1 MPSITSR
8 CLLAVLAH
16 PDDETFACGG
26 TLAKYAA
33 QGVRVALV
41 CATRGEVGEISNPS
55 LATPETLGQVR
66 EEELRAAC
74 RALGVEDLF
83 ILGYR
88 DSGMDG
94 TLDNRHPQALCQAD
108 LHEVTGRTVA
118 IIRQL
123 RPQVVLTFDP
133 NGGYGHPDHI
143 FVHRAAREA
152 FAAAGDD
159 SRYRE
164 QLARSLGVFSP
175 QRLYYTGIPR
185 SALKAFRQAI
195 IDAGIESDLRDM
207 DPETLGVPDEEI
219 TTVVD
224 VGAYGE
230 SKLQAAR
237 CHRTQIQG
245 DDPLGWV
252 PEPVRSAF
260 LSTEHLIRAEPSV
273 PTGQTPQEHDLF
285 DGIA

>member
-1 MPSITSR
+1 M
-8 CLLAVLAH
+8 
-16 PDDETFACGG
+16 
-26 TLAKYAA
+26 
-33 QGVRVALV
+33 V

-195 IDAGIESDLRDM
+195 IDAGIESDLRGHGPR
-207 DPETLGVPDEEI
+207 DPGSPRRGDHHCGGRRGLWGVQAPGRPLPPHTNTGRRPSRLGPRACQVRVSIHRALDKGRALCPD
-219 TTVVD
+219 
-224 VGAYGE
+224 GADAPG
-230 SKLQAAR
+230 A
-237 CHRTQIQG
+237 
-245 DDPLGWV
+245 
-252 PEPVRSAF
+252 
-260 LSTEHLIRAEPSV
+260 
-273 PTGQTPQEHDLF
+273 
-285 DGIA
+285 

>member
-1 MPSITSR
+1 
-8 CLLAVLAH
+8 
-16 PDDETFACGG
+16 
-26 TLAKYAA
+26 
-33 QGVRVALV
+33 
-41 CATRGEVGEISNPS
+41 
-55 LATPETLGQVR
+55 
-66 EEELRAAC
+66 
-74 RALGVEDLF
+74 
-83 ILGYR
+83 
-88 DSGMDG
+88 
-94 TLDNRHPQALCQAD
+94 
-108 LHEVTGRTVA
+108 
-118 IIRQL
+118 
-123 RPQVVLTFDP
+123 
-133 NGGYGHPDHI
+133 
-143 FVHRAAREA
+143 
-152 FAAAGDD
+152 
-159 SRYRE
+159 
-164 QLARSLGVFSP
+164 
-175 QRLYYTGIPR
+175 
-185 SALKAFRQAI
+185 
-195 IDAGIESDLRDM
+195 M